1 MSADNIKV
9 DGNTLSSDNFNLQSA
24 LGGGGS
30 DVAGGELDA
39 LSGALGGGETST
51 SGADGDTSTDSAL
64 GNALDSNTQQG
75 AAPAAGLTDG
85 AAGSDIVADEATEEA
100 VDEEQVD
107 EAV

>member
-1 MSADNIKV
+1 MAKPRVQTTSIFRV
-9 DGNTLSSDNFNLQSA
+9 P
-24 LGGGGS
+24 LGGGAS

-39 LSGALGGGETST
+39 LSGALGGEETLT
-51 SGADGDTSTDSAL
+51 SGADVGTPTDSAL
-64 GNALDSNTQQG
+64 SNALDNNAQQG

>member
-1 MSADNIKV
+1 MRADNIKV
-9 DGNTLSSDNFNLQSA
+9 DGNILSSDNFNLQSA
-24 LGGGGS
+24 LGGGS
-30 DVAGGELDA
+30 DVAGGEVGA

-51 SGADGDTSTDSAL
+51 SGADGDTPTDAAL

-100 VDEEQVD
+100 VDEEQID